1 MLQVVLDVE
10 TKQTLDEVG
19 GYFPEKLDI
28 TFVGTC
34 IREGQTGEG
43 EMRGFF
49 EADFPEL
56 FKIMDQADVLIGFN
70 IDGFDIPTFTKYYP
84 GNLKKLPTLDLMDRI
99 KKSCGH
105 RIGLDAVAKATFNL
119 GKTGNGLDAIRY
131 FKEGRLKELA
141 DYCLQ
146 DVKITRQ
153 LYDYGLQNGSV
164 KFVNKWNR
172 LVDCPVDFSFTPQRR
187 VGQQDSLF

>member
-28 TFVGTC
+28 TYVGTC

-43 EMRGFF
+43 QLRGFF
-49 EADFPEL
+49 EKDFPEL
-56 FKIMDQADVLIGFN
+56 FQIMDQADVLIGFN

-84 GNLKKLPTLDLMDRI
+84 GDLKKLPTLDLMDRI

-105 RIGLDAVAKATFNL
+105 RIGLDAVTKATFNL

-131 FKEGRLKELA
+131 FKEGRFKELA

-153 LYDYGLQNGSV
+153 LYDYGLKNGQI

-172 LVDCPVDFSFTPQRR
+172 LVDCPVDFSFTPKRR